1 MDRNAP
7 CYCMSGKKYK
17 NYHGLICYCSSG
29 ELLIDCHGVKI
40 NPTIEFDCRL
50 SPNIPKDW

>member
-29 ELLIDCHGVKI
+29 KLLIDCHGVKI
-40 NPTIEFDCRL
+40 NSTIEFDCRL